1 VRRHEIFDRIYGFFM
16 ATHPTNTVY
25 IYDVKY
31 QQISENETQKYQGA
45 AFHKLRRTLNATIK
59 LVEKKINQ

>member
-1 VRRHEIFDRIYGFFM
+1 M